1 MCDANNVEDDNVRQ
15 VLDKNGNPIFKRDEG
30 EERLCKKKKLNATCA
45 NIISMEQKAE
55 ETRYPLMRTE
65 KKQFREQ

>member
-30 EERLCKKKKLNATCA
+30 EERLRKKKKLNATCA
-45 NIISMEQKAE
+45 NIISMEQKGRRNPIPINAY
-55 ETRYPLMRTE
+55 RE
-65 KKQFREQ
+65 K